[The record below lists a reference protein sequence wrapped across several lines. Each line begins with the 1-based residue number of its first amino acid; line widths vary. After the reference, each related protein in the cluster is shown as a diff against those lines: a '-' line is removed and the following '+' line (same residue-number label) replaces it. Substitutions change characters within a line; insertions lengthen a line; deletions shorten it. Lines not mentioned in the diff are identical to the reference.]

1 MKANTNIH
9 SMDAVLDE
17 MYGKVGTPE
26 RDEFRREAYMYC
38 AGQMI
43 HDARKQ
49 EKMTQDELAKRTGTT
64 KSYISK
70 IENGYVEPGV
80 GLFFRIIDA
89 LGMRVEVVRP
99 IADPA

>member
-1 MKANTNIH
+1 MKANTDIH
-9 SMDAVLDE
+9 SMDAILDE

-49 EKMTQDELAKRTGTT
+49 EKMTQDELAIRTGT
-64 KSYISK
+64 SRRISQR
-70 IENGYVEPGV
+70 N
-80 GLFFRIIDA
+80 
-89 LGMRVEVVRP
+89 
-99 IADPA
+99 PAQTEKPLSNS

>member
-1 MKANTNIH
+1 MKANTDIH
-9 SMDAVLDE
+9 SLDAVLDE

-26 RDEFRREAYMYC
+26 RDEFRKEAYMYC

-49 EKMTQDELAKRTGTT
+49 EKMTQNELAIKAGTT

-70 IENGYVEPGV
+70 IEKGCVEPGV
-80 GLFFRIIDA
+80 GLFFRIVDA
-89 LGMRVEVVRP
+89 LGLRVEIVKPV
-99 IADPA
+99 I